1 MNAAWR
7 SRSLA
12 ALALCAMAGF
22 STNVIA
28 SGEMNGKVI
37 WVDMKNSALLV
48 ECLETA
54 ACKDLPG
61 NKGETFTIIIP
72 DALKKAAESWK
83 EGVSVKVAFEDRAE
97 GGRTVKTVV
106 PLP

>member
-22 STNVIA
+22 STNLLA
-28 SGEMNGKVI
+28 GEMSGKVI
-37 WVDMKNSALLV
+37 WVDKKNSALLV

-54 ACKDLPG
+54 ACKDVPG

-72 DALKKAAESWK
+72 DALKQAADSWK
-83 EGVSVKVAFEDRAE
+83 EGASVKVTFEDRAE
-97 GGRTVKTVV
+97 GGRIVKAVV